1 MSEKDQSKI
10 EEIGMK
16 EMNEAS
22 GGVESSILGG
32 ILDLFGKLFGG
43 KFLVQPGNDEQ
54 HRAAHHDDDAEMRM
68 HEIDHHHKQRHGVPQ
83 LPGLL

>member
-43 KFLVQPGNDEQ
+43 GKKKNEKNP
-54 HRAAHHDDDAEMRM
+54 
-68 HEIDHHHKQRHGVPQ
+68 KK
-83 LPGLL
+83 